1 MKKLFS
7 ICMILVFFLL
17 LLGPH
22 VALAEDQK
30 TEEKQ
35 EQKGA
40 RISEHLFSGYTDGIY
55 KDKYYEID
63 TYQPKED
70 EKNVFQ

>member
-17 LLGPH
+17 PLGPH
-22 VALAEDQK
+22 VALAEDTK

-35 EQKGA
+35 EQKRGTNF
-40 RISEHLFSGYTDGIY
+40 RKFI
-55 KDKYYEID
+55 
-63 TYQPKED
+63 
-70 EKNVFQ
+70 

>member
-40 RISEHLFSGYTDGIY
+40 RISENLFSGYTDGICGM
-55 KDKYYEID
+55 
-63 TYQPKED
+63 
-70 EKNVFQ
+70 